1 MLGTAASGAFV
12 SRSRFHMGTR
22 LNKMLLIAGTT
33 LIVGSV
39 AGLSPAMSPPTSHD
53 DGHGSTTTSSTKSTT
68 KTTEPAGKTSATKT
82 PASKTTTKPPAKKDD
97 HGDSH
102 DDEHADEHDD
112 AHGGDQGDSTGAD
125 KSISKDRKSTEARKS
140 LFGDKEKTPSDK
152 STDDKKSDEKKDE
165 TVVNADSAL
174 SMLKEGNIRWVSGDV
189 KNPSTDSSR
198 RQLTSDKGQKPFATV
213 LTCADSRIPLER
225 VFDRGVGEVFA
236 IRVAGN
242 VAGDSET
249 GTIEYGVGHLKTPL
263 VVVMGHTKCG
273 AVAAAASGA
282 QLHGK
287 VGTLVSHI
295 NPAVDRVKQASP
307 NADQTE
313 LAALSVKENVWQSIF
328 DLYKN
333 SDEIREAARGG
344 QVRVVG
350 AVYDIST
357 GKVEWLGEHPWQ
369 SQILDALEVKTASV
383 GSDHE

>member
-1 MLGTAASGAFV
+1 
-12 SRSRFHMGTR
+12 MGNR

-53 DGHGSTTTSSTKSTT
+53 DGHAPAAKA
-68 KTTEPAGKTSATKT
+68 TE
-82 PASKTTTKPPAKKDD
+82 PASKTPAAKTPESKAPASKTPAKQPAKKDD

-102 DDEHADEHDD
+102 DDGHADDHDD
-112 AHGGDQGDSTGAD
+112 AHDADHGDSNTDA
-125 KSISKDRKSTEARKS
+125 SASKDRKAVEPRKS
-140 LFGDKEKTPSDK
+140 LFGDKNKSTAEKA
-152 STDDKKSDEKKDE
+152 TDDKKSDEKKDE

-174 SMLKEGNIRWVSGDV
+174 SMLKEGNQRWVSGDV

-287 VGTLVSHI
+287 VGMLVNHI